1 MALKLFNKFVVFVTM
16 SLLVLLTF
24 ALSVSAAEIDQERVD
39 SLDSDIVI
47 AYEIPGNPEKIDYI
61 GVIPDMVPCL
71 AYIEPDEIN
80 LYDREQMDYN
90 VQSYFRAILKMYKIP
105 APDSYSYTVIYKTD
119 LQKSYSDIIYNSYTK
134 KSLT

>member
-1 MALKLFNKFVVFVTM
+1 MALKLFNKFVAFVTM

-39 SLDSDIVI
+39 SFDSDIVI
-47 AYEIPGNPEKIDYI
+47 AYEIPGYPETIYI
-61 GVIPDMVPCL
+61 GVIPDQIP
-71 AYIEPDEIN
+71 YIWPDVDFYN
-80 LYDREQMDYN
+80 REQMAYN
-90 VQSYFRAILKMYKIP
+90 VQSYFRAIAKIHKIP
-105 APDSYSYTVIYKTD
+105 TPDCYSYTVIYKTD